1 MGSSSIVHQTFIG
14 TKDNHVTIPIGS
26 FNLNDQFFQ
35 KKKKKQFQK
44 KTQKF
49 FGAKNS
55 LFEVDVIEPGHP
67 MGVRGPKGYWKH
79 HLRGW
84 KSTLKKR

>member
-14 TKDNHVTIPIGS
+14 TKDNHVTIPNRS
-26 FNLNDQFFQ
+26 FNLNDQFFP
-35 KKKKKQFQK
+35 KKKQFKK
-44 KTQKF
+44 KTRKLF
-49 FGAKNS
+49 SAKNS

-79 HLRGW
+79 HLRG
-84 KSTLKKR
+84 